1 MTTHSANPITLRS
14 IKKSYKC
21 MEEFIQKTYMD
32 CARKNGDKVDFST
45 IKNGSEKLIMY
56 QYFNAND
63 STYMQFF
70 QNLSPNI

>member
-1 MTTHSANPITLRS
+1 
-14 IKKSYKC
+14 
-21 MEEFIQKTYMD
+21 MD